1 MIAIYADRGGEFR
14 PDEFGPVALYDD
26 GEWLA
31 GGDEWEPYYPSGTPE
46 AEIGAQLDGPDPVAV
61 EVTEGP
67 DELLAAIEKTTD
79 SEPVDA
85 PTTSTTERNNDGH
98 EGNDGTAPFWA
109 RSDDDEEKNS
119 QSIGPT
125 QSTLMGVGDD
135 VTVVDDEDDPE
146 DDEP

>member
-1 MIAIYADRGGEFR
+1 
-14 PDEFGPVALYDD
+14 
-26 GEWLA
+26 
-31 GGDEWEPYYPSGTPE
+31 
-46 AEIGAQLDGPDPVAV
+46 V

-67 DELLAAIEKTTD
+67 DERLAAIEKTTD

-98 EGNDGTAPFWA
+98 EGNDGTVPFWA

-125 QSTLMGVGDD
+125 RSTLMGVGDD
-135 VTVVDDEDDPE
+135 VTVLDDEDDPE